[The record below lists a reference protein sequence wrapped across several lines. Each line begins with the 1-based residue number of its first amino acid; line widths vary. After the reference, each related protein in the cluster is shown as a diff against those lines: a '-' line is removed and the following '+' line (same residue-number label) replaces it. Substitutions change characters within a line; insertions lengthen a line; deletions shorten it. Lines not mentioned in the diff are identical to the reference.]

1 MSVHYTLMRDGSR
14 TREKIDRTAIS
25 LFVRKGI
32 AETTIRDIASEA
44 EIAEGTLYRHYPS
57 KEALAWELFIE
68 NFTILGRT
76 LNEIQKAEQ
85 GTRAKLAAMIRY
97 FCSVFEKDSDVFSY
111 LFLVRHQH
119 MLKLTPRV
127 PNPYLVFRAV
137 IREGI
142 ARGEVPKQDIDVA
155 TSMVMGLALQ
165 LIDSRILGQRIRQ
178 PMETLT
184 DTIVAA
190 VYRVLGV

>member
-1 MSVHYTLMRDGSR
+1 M
-14 TREKIDRTAIS
+14 S

-32 AETTIRDIASEA
+32 AETTIRDIAAEA

-57 KEALAWELFIE
+57 KEALAWELFFE
-68 NFTILGRT
+68 NFTLVGRS
-76 LNEIQKAEQ
+76 LNEVQKAES
-85 GTRAKLAAMIRY
+85 GTRDKLAAMIRY
-97 FCSVFEKDSDVFSY
+97 FCSQFERDSDVFSY

-119 MLKLTPRV
+119 MQKLTPRM

-137 IREGI
+137 IREGM

-155 TSMVMGLALQ
+155 TSMVMGLVLQ

-178 PMETLT
+178 PVETLS
-184 DTIVAA
+184 DTIVNA
-190 VYRVLGV
+190 VYRVLGI